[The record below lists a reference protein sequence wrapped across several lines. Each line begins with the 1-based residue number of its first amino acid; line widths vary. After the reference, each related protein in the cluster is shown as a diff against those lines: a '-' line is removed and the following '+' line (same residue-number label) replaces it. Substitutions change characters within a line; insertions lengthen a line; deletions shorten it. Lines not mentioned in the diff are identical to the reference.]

1 MILEA
6 FPQIRNISVPRQ
18 HPLYLAQYIHEDK
31 TITLNNED
39 IVVPA
44 RSWVVMSNP
53 KNLIGI
59 YDNKSFERGFIK
71 MDDDSMCHWI
81 YLINVYNVQHRITH
95 VFTLQS
101 VAETWRREFTT
112 FGFGIKDMF
121 IALSI
126 LGAVD
131 PMDATHRMMHLYQL
145 CPELKELSSDLQLVL
160 CSPINPL

>member
-6 FPQIRNISVPRQ
+6 FPQIRNINVPRQ

-31 TITLNNED
+31 TITLNNEN
-39 IVVPA
+39 IVVQA
-44 RSWVVMSNP
+44 ESWVVMSNLR
-53 KNLIGI
+53 NLIGI
-59 YDNKSFERGFIK
+59 YDNRSFKRGFIK
-71 MDDDSMCHWI
+71 MDDDSMCHWV
-81 YLINVYNVQHRITH
+81 YLINVYNVNHRITH

-101 VAETWRREFTT
+101 VAETWHREFTA

-121 IALSI
+121 IALSV

-131 PMDATHRMMHLYQL
+131 PKDATHRIMHLYQL
-145 CPELKELSSDLQLVL
+145 CPELKEFSSDLQLVL